1 MSEQIV
7 FPETPAEFD
16 EALSKLDAR
25 LGVARSRVASASA
38 DLARALRVDVMPVDR
53 LLEASA
59 GVGAHVFRRER
70 LAELAGEEADARSAV
85 RRYDAEFRARG
96 GWSRFFL
103 AQSSNG
109 HIHSSTRCQ
118 TCNRMG
124 KATSF
129 GWLTDLS
136 GASEAEAVEKCG
148 PLLCTVCFPSAPLE
162 WTNGREVEA
171 EKRKAARCEGSG
183 LRVNRDLPHRMGYY
197 SGNWVTCEKCDARP
211 APTASGKV
219 RAHKPVK
226 ED

>member
-16 EALSKLDAR
+16 EELSKVDAR
-25 LGVARSRVASASA
+25 LGVAQSRVASASA
-38 DLARALRVDVMPVDR
+38 DLARAMRVDVMPVAR
-53 LLEASA
+53 LLEASQGP
-59 GVGAHVFRRER
+59 GVHSFRRER
-70 LAELAGEEADARSAV
+70 LAELVDAEADARSAV

-136 GASEAEAVEKCG
+136 GASEAEAVEKYG

-183 LRVNRDLPHRMGYY
+183 LRINRDLPHRMGYY

-219 RAHKPVK
+219 RAHKRVK

>member
-1 MSEQIV
+1 MCIR
-7 FPETPAEFD
+7 D
-16 EALSKLDAR
+16 
-25 LGVARSRVASASA
+25 
-38 DLARALRVDVMPVDR
+38 
-53 LLEASA
+53 
-59 GVGAHVFRRER
+59 
-70 LAELAGEEADARSAV
+70 
-85 RRYDAEFRARG
+85 
-96 GWSRFFL
+96 
-103 AQSSNG
+103 
-109 HIHSSTRCQ
+109 
-118 TCNRMG
+118 RMG

-162 WTNGREVEA
+162 WTNGRELEA

-183 LRVNRDLPHRMGYY
+183 LPVNKDLPHRTGYY